1 MDMMDPYYG
10 QQQGHQ
16 QQQQRRTRA
25 DLQHQ
30 QSYDSGSTSL
40 PSQYRQQYQQRSFSA
55 SRSSSI
61 RSSDDG
67 YWRGSEQRSISP
79 NARMMRQGEYG
90 VTPGGRQ
97 AGYYDNRVPVAQS
110 PHKRQLPQIPG
121 QPPQQQYPSSS
132 SVPRDQYQ
140 QQEYYRDRHHSMSAE
155 DQYYDQSRPRMPYRA
170 GYGSDV
176 EDSNRYSRDREREFR
191 LSQAEQ
197 HHPRHRRSM
206 SATRDPGSVMASASS
221 SSSMRRSS
229 HRDHHHHHHRDQEPH
244 SYESSSA
251 PLGGGGGG
259 VGMSSRD
266 HHHHHHHMS
275 SGGGIL
281 SGDRDIR
288 GGAGVGGAEL
298 VDSDIESET
307 SMNSGLSTQSERIA
321 SDSRRDHHSL
331 SRGGRSGDMYHG
343 MSSGGGRRRLGPRS
357 MSEEAGEKDGC
368 LSDTGVQLG
377 IMKMSHRDDPGANSQ
392 LRSPSGGSIGSGKGG
407 SKLFGPLAGLGK
419 KSSSTSQLSAT
430 ERKKERVWMNGRPPV
445 TAVKTPDGTS
455 SSENPGR
462 KRRLVFGLRGKS
474 SITVH
479 RSEEVY
485 PEESPSAI
493 LHRTFCLPEQSELF
507 AVTANIWMPTLRMA
521 GEGELSDFVEGLGP
535 GQMVGRQ
542 VLGSRPLGEVQLS
555 ICDHNGKLEV
565 KVIRARRLEPKA
577 GAKIPP
583 APYVKVYLVDGKK
596 CLGKAKTTAPK
607 RTLDPQYQ
615 QSLIFTHPYT
625 GCVLQVTVWGD
636 YGRMEGKKVFMGV
649 AQVMLDDLEL
659 SNTVCGW
666 YKLYGTSSL
675 VSLPPASAAGVAAG
689 GGATPAAAA
698 MTRRSFAPPQ
708 QQQSFDS
715 AYS

>member
-170 GYGSDV
+170 
-176 EDSNRYSRDREREFR
+176 
-191 LSQAEQ
+191 
-197 HHPRHRRSM
+197 
-206 SATRDPGSVMASASS
+206 
-221 SSSMRRSS
+221 
-229 HRDHHHHHHRDQEPH
+229 
-244 SYESSSA
+244 
-251 PLGGGGGG
+251 
-259 VGMSSRD
+259 D

-357 MSEEAGEKDGC
+357 MSEEAGEKG
-368 LSDTGVQLG
+368 Q
-377 IMKMSHRDDPGANSQ
+377 
-392 LRSPSGGSIGSGKGG
+392 
-407 SKLFGPLAGLGK
+407 
-419 KSSSTSQLSAT
+419 
-430 ERKKERVWMNGRPPV
+430 
-445 TAVKTPDGTS
+445 
-455 SSENPGR
+455 
-462 KRRLVFGLRGKS
+462 
-474 SITVH
+474 
-479 RSEEVY
+479 
-485 PEESPSAI
+485 ESFEDSWI
-493 LHRTFCLPEQSELF
+493 EELF
-507 AVTANIWMPTLRMA
+507 
-521 GEGELSDFVEGLGP
+521 
-535 GQMVGRQ
+535 
-542 VLGSRPLGEVQLS
+542 
-555 ICDHNGKLEV
+555 
-565 KVIRARRLEPKA
+565 
-577 GAKIPP
+577 
-583 APYVKVYLVDGKK
+583 
-596 CLGKAKTTAPK
+596 
-607 RTLDPQYQ
+607 
-615 QSLIFTHPYT
+615 
-625 GCVLQVTVWGD
+625 
-636 YGRMEGKKVFMGV
+636 
-649 AQVMLDDLEL
+649 
-659 SNTVCGW
+659 
-666 YKLYGTSSL
+666 
-675 VSLPPASAAGVAAG
+675 
-689 GGATPAAAA
+689 
-698 MTRRSFAPPQ
+698 
-708 QQQSFDS
+708 
-715 AYS
+715 